1 MGIKPLLRRV
11 RQRTPGRRRKVWV
24 FAGLM
29 AGALVPLLVVQSQAS
44 AYDVFCVGAS
54 WKAPGGKTMEEA
66 GFPEALP
73 SDIRDL
79 WGKVP
84 GGDSTAMSLKDS
96 DKVVYQFYPD
106 LKQKYLCAETSAA
119 PCVISETVTLTYE
132 TWQSENWK
140 VEAEVGGSVFGWF
153 TVKASGGYG
162 REWGSRESK
171 STAISNMAPYKL
183 GDIIQPAHF
192 IEWRER
198 TGTVKGGYINT
209 GAICRTDGEQ
219 GEQYEWRG
227 EATDITFTFRNNIG
241 EGSVWMKEG
250 EPLTWEKPYSG
261 QDGGLPPNYP
271 PDWKNG

>member
-1 MGIKPLLRRV
+1 MGIKPLLRRA

-29 AGALVPLLVVQSQAS
+29 AGALVPLLVVQTQAS
-44 AYDVFCVGAS
+44 AYNVFCVGAS
-54 WKAPGGKTMEEA
+54 WKAPDGKTMEEA

-73 SDIRDL
+73 SDIREL

-106 LKQKYLCAETSAA
+106 LTQKYLCAETSAA
-119 PCVISETVTLTYE
+119 PCVISETITLTYE
-132 TWQSENWK
+132 TWQSENWH
-140 VEAEVGGSVFGWF
+140 VESEISGGFKFV

-162 REWGSRESK
+162 REWGNRQTK

-198 TGTVKGGYINT
+198 KGTVKGGYINT

-219 GEQYEWRG
+219 GEQYEWRDD
-227 EATDITFTFRNNIG
+227 ATDIPFTFRNNIG

-271 PDWKNG
+271 KGWSDK